1 MKRILLSLA
10 LIALVASSC
19 SPVKIFMDSTS
30 PEGVRRI
37 VTSKEK
43 LCKSGSGQIDVSLG
57 IKLEGEDTVAA
68 VILICD
74 ANTGHG
80 IFDRGNEM
88 KFRLSDNSEITLVN
102 LLDKKFDT
110 HQETHTTETIEHS
123 YGVAYAYGARR
134 CFVRPYEVN
143 YLVPET
149 YTTNVSNSYALYL
162 ITRQQMTDIIQKGVI
177 KMRIEIEDRDIDL
190 EGSDAGSVSA
200 ILKEQ
205 ILCIRE
211 RVTNPVERKEF

>member
-1 MKRILLSLA
+1 M
-10 LIALVASSC
+10 VAVSC

-30 PEGVRRI
+30 PEGVRKV
-37 VTSKEK
+37 VTSKQK
-43 LCKSGSGQIDVSLG
+43 LCKNGKGQIDITLG
-57 IKLEGEDTVAA
+57 VKFDRQDTVAA

-80 IFDRGNEM
+80 IFDQGNEL
-88 KFRLSDNSEITLVN
+88 KFRLGDNTEITLVN
-102 LLDKKFDT
+102 LLDKKYDS
-110 HQETHTTETIEHS
+110 HQETHTTETLEHS

-134 CFVRPYEVN
+134 CFVRPYEVT

-162 ITRQQMTDIIQKGVI
+162 ITRQQMTDIIQKGVV